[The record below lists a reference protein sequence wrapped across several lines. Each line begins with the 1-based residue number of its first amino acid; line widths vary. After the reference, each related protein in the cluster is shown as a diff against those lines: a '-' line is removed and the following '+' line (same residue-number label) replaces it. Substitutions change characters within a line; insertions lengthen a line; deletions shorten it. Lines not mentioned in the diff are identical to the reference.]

1 MSTILLS
8 IKPEYAKKI
17 IDGTKKYEFRKRLAK
32 HPVTKIIIYST
43 FPEKKVLGEVEVT
56 GVLTESKMLLWET
69 TKAFSGLSL
78 DQYQDYFGNS
88 VEANA
93 YILGQVII
101 RRLTFLLLDLGRHLN
116 RLPTY
121 MNHENKISDEDI
133 RVKRIALKSNF

>member
-1 MSTILLS
+1 M
-8 IKPEYAKKI
+8 
-17 IDGTKKYEFRKRLAK
+17 AK

-93 YILGQVII
+93 YILGQVTLYNPPI
-101 RRLTFLLLDLGRHLN
+101 DLSALGLRQA
-116 RLPTY
+116 PQSFAY
-121 MNHENKISDEDI
+121 IHES
-133 RVKRIALKSNF
+133 

>member
-17 IDGTKKYEFRKRLAK
+17 IEGTKKYEFRKRLAK
-32 HPVTKIIIYST
+32 HHVTKIIIYST

-93 YILGQVII
+93 YILGQVTLYNPPI
-101 RRLTFLLLDLGRHLN
+101 DLSALGLKQA
-116 RLPTY
+116 PQSFAY
-121 MNHENKISDEDI
+121 IHES
-133 RVKRIALKSNF
+133 

>member
-93 YILGQVII
+93 YILGQVTLYNPPI
-101 RRLTFLLLDLGRHLN
+101 DLSALGLKQA
-116 RLPTY
+116 PQSFAY
-121 MNHENKISDEDI
+121 IHES
-133 RVKRIALKSNF
+133 